1 MIGRKLGKPNGKISL
16 MILFSGLVFLSVLT
30 TTVIQLAA
38 GYRSEREL
46 LYETTLELNQE
57 NAQKM
62 AVTMDALFTSMR
74 STLEYG
80 AGAVADLRGDGNEIR
95 KHLDLLRNG
104 GRMFNSL
111 VLADEAGVVAASS
124 PANLGIDGK
133 RLTSKAAAEALRA
146 RVPCMSQ
153 PYVAITGRL
162 IVLITEPIYGQDGAY
177 QGFLAGT
184 VYLQEDNVLSDA
196 FGGQT
201 KEGSGTYAYIVDGDG
216 FYVYHPDSS
225 RIGQRMVEDD
235 VVQAISRR
243 ENSHIETAGA
253 LEESALA
260 GYATV
265 EANGWSVV
273 VQTPVATVEAEL
285 RRHTLNRL
293 MYIVP
298 SCLALLAVAVY
309 LARRMAEPFVALSV
323 VARKL
328 TSGGTVPES
337 LLRGHWNR
345 EADALGKSMLLALRS
360 MQEDAERLMTE
371 AMTDPLTGLGN
382 RRSLRQAIAGF
393 VAGGSPFAVLVLD
406 IDRFKS
412 INDTFGHGVGDE
424 VLRFLSGVVRGA
436 LPSGGTCYRLGG
448 EEFVV
453 LLAGADAD
461 AAFPAAERI
470 RKSLER
476 TPSPTGASVTVSIGV
491 EDFPVRGAD
500 EESLLASADE
510 ALYEAK
516 AQGRNRTNIAKKD
529 HP

>member
-1 MIGRKLGKPNGKISL
+1 

-30 TTVIQLAA
+30 TTVIQLAV

-46 LYETTLELNQE
+46 LYDTTLELNQE

-62 AVTMDALFTSMR
+62 AVTMDAMFTSMR
-74 STLEYG
+74 STLQYG
-80 AGAVADLRGDGNEIR
+80 ADAMTDLGGEHELRVY
-95 KHLDLLRNG
+95 LDLLRNG

-111 VLADEAGVVAASS
+111 VLADDAGVVVGSS
-124 PANLGIDGK
+124 PDHLGIDGK
-133 RLTSKAAAEALRA
+133 RLTSKAAVEALRLKA
-146 RVPCMSQ
+146 PYMSQ
-153 PYVAITGRL
+153 PYIALTGRM
-162 IVLITEPIYGQDGAY
+162 IVLITEPVYGQGGDY
-177 QGFLAGT
+177 RGFLAGT

-196 FGGQT
+196 FGGRT
-201 KEGSGTYAYIVDGDG
+201 EEASGTYAYIVDKDG
-216 FYVYHPDSS
+216 FYVYHPDPSLIGERMAEVEVAEALS
-225 RIGQRMVEDD
+225 REGNGHLATKGDSGD
-235 VVQAISRR
+235 
-243 ENSHIETAGA
+243 
-253 LEESALA
+253 SALA

-265 EANGWSVV
+265 ESNGWSIA
-273 VQTPVATVEAEL
+273 VQTPVEAVEAEL
-285 RRHTLNRL
+285 RRHTLDRL
-293 MYIVP
+293 MFLVP

-345 EADALGKSMLLALRS
+345 EADTLGKTMLLALRS
-360 MQEDAERLMTE
+360 VQEDAERLTTE

-382 RRSLRQAIAGF
+382 RRSLREAIAGF
-393 VAGGSPFAVLVLD
+393 TAGGGAFAVLILD

-453 LLAGADAD
+453 LLAGADAA
-461 AAFPAAERI
+461 AAFPSAERI
-470 RKSLER
+470 RGTLER

-491 EDFPVRGAD
+491 ADYPERGAD
-500 EESLLASADE
+500 EESLLVAADA

-516 AQGRNRTNIAKKD
+516 AQGRNRTIIAKKD
-529 HP
+529 RP